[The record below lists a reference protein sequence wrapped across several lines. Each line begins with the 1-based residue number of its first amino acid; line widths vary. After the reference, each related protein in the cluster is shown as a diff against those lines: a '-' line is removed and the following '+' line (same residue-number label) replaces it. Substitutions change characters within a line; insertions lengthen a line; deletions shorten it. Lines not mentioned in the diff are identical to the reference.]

1 VSATRRAARWAA
13 ARKAAT
19 SALTSK
25 AALWIAAA
33 LATTVIPVVALFGL
47 ILFTDPG
54 NQPCPTG
61 APTADDGSPTI
72 IGPSSLTG
80 EQLAAWYRHSNRPDP
95 QPTVG
100 YTIDQLANLYI
111 AEADAETI
119 RGDLAFVQTVL
130 ETGGFTN
137 SDSAIYNF
145 AGIGHYDNA
154 ASGFAYA
161 SAQEGIRAQMQLLKR
176 FALGNDVPLANPP
189 IGPNAGA
196 RATTWRQLAGTWATD
211 PGYWTSISTLYQ
223 SALDLAGGAPIA
235 GADISSC
242 GPLGAGSGTVN
253 PDGYALPVDH
263 KWWDTNPSWFTKTH
277 HDYPAAD
284 IPVPEGTP
292 VYAVTTG
299 TVLSVTASSS
309 RCGNG
314 VIIRGD
320 DGTTWTYCHGIDG
333 GVQVT
338 AGSPVAAG
346 DHIMNSGNTGNS
358 TGPHLHVAVKING
371 TTSCPQ
377 PILEAI
383 ATNTPISFAITT
395 SCTH

>member
-1 VSATRRAARWAA
+1 VSATTRAAKWAA
-13 ARKAAT
+13 ARKAAA
-19 SALTSK
+19 SAATSK
-25 AALWIAAA
+25 AALWIVAA
-33 LATTVIPVVALFGL
+33 LAIAVLPVVALFGL
-47 ILFTDPG
+47 ILFTGPG
-54 NQPCPTG
+54 TQPCPTG
-61 APTADDGSPTI
+61 SPTADDGSPTI
-72 IGPSSLTG
+72 IGPSSLSAA
-80 EQLAAWYRHSNRPDP
+80 QLADWYRHTNRPDP

-100 YTIDQLANLYI
+100 YSIDQLANLYI

-137 SDSAIYNF
+137 SDSAIFNF

-176 FALGNDVPLANPP
+176 FALGNDTPLANPP

-211 PGYWTSISTLYQ
+211 PGYWTSIASLYQ

-235 GADISSC
+235 GTDISTC

-253 PDGYALPVDH
+253 PDGYALPVDAS
-263 KWWDTNPSWFTKTH
+263 WYESNPTWFTKTH

-284 IPVPEGTP
+284 IPVP
-292 VYAVTTG
+292 TG
-299 TVLSVTASSS
+299 TTLYAITAGEIISTTSGG

-314 VIIRGD
+314 VTLRGT
-320 DGTTWTYCHGIDG
+320 DGTTWTYCHGVDG
-333 GVQVT
+333 GIRVATGDTVT
-338 AGSPVAAG
+338 AGQALMA
-346 DHIMNSGNTGNS
+346 SGNTGNS
-358 TGPHLHVAVKING
+358 TGPHLHLGLKING

-383 ATNTPISFAITT
+383 ATNQPISFAITT
-395 SCTH
+395 NCTH